1 MIFHDSWHD
10 ALQSEYLIR
19 ADRQEA
25 TEVRSLCPPGLSRV
39 RKLLREGN
47 CDAIFSSLKDEPGSP
62 ERKLAV
68 RQGTS
73 QESGVKWHLPC
84 HPTRF
89 RLRDSSRPTETGELD
104 RPSSFPRRRRKILGV
119 FLLVIIVYVCV
130 KSLQSC
136 PILCDPMDY
145 KPPAP
150 LSVGFSRQEYWS
162 GLPFPFLEI
171 TSHLIY

>member
-25 TEVRSLCPPGLSRV
+25 TEVSSICPPGLSRV
-39 RKLLREGN
+39 RKLLRERN
-47 CDAIFSSLKDEPGSP
+47 CGAIFSSLKDEPGSP

-73 QESGVKWHLPC
+73 QESGVKWHLPR

-119 FLLVIIVYVCV
+119 FCWRSSCMCVLNHFSRVQFFVTLWTVSHQLLCPWDSLGKNTGVGCHFLLR
-130 KSLQSC
+130 KSLA
-136 PILCDPMDY
+136 L
-145 KPPAP
+145 
-150 LSVGFSRQEYWS
+150 
-162 GLPFPFLEI
+162 
-171 TSHLIY
+171 